1 MGLEEL
7 ESSLAAALHV
17 PIAGRRRGDRNH
29 VKHLPGYWPY
39 KNLRGGASRASADQL
54 VPALLPLVALH
65 FLVWSPLR
73 KVFSE
78 YFGNDTEG
86 VRFFSPHFLRKEL
99 DKL

>member
-39 KNLRGGASRASADQL
+39 KNLGGGASRASADQL
-54 VPALLPLVALH
+54 VPALLLNCLWWLSTSWSGLH
-65 FLVWSPLR
+65 LEMSFLSILAMTLR
-73 KVFSE
+73 E
-78 YFGNDTEG
+78 
-86 VRFFSPHFLRKEL
+86 
-99 DKL
+99 